1 MRRQVDPIQP
11 TDESARQL
19 AKELLDNARYGALGV
34 LELDTGEPLVSR
46 VAVGRSHEG
55 FPITLVS
62 ELSHHTRALRVNP
75 SASLL
80 VGEPGEKGDPLSY
93 PRLSVM
99 AHARFIEH
107 ADPDYT
113 RMANRYLK
121 DHPKAKLY
129 IGFADFLF
137 VIFEARKGFL
147 NAGFGKAFVVTAA
160 DMGLQEPQ
168 CGQA

>member
-1 MRRQVDPIQP
+1 MRRQVNPIQP
-11 TDESARQL
+11 TDDSARQL
-19 AKELLDNARYGALGV
+19 ARKLLDNARYGALGV
-34 LELDTGEPLVSR
+34 LELDTGAPLVSR
-46 VAVGRSHEG
+46 VAVGRSQEG
-55 FPITLVS
+55 VLVTLVS

-80 VGEPGEKGDPLSY
+80 VGEPGKKGDPLSY

-99 AHARFIEH
+99 AQARFIEH
-107 ADPDYT
+107 ADPDYA
-113 RMANRYLK
+113 RMADCYLK

-137 VIFEARKGFL
+137 VMFEARKGFL

-160 DMGLQEPQ
+160 DMGLHEPQ